1 MVVFVVNFAQKIII
15 TLFIIVL
22 TKIAKNEIL
31 DDL

>member
-15 TLFIIVL
+15 TLFIIAL
-22 TKIAKNEIL
+22 TEIAKNEIL